1 MKVNIYVYQTI
12 RGPRRQ
18 QGYGIAVLEAETAN
32 GPVTKTVRMQVEGS
46 ENGANLKAL
55 NNALNHL
62 KTGCDL
68 NIYTESV
75 WLTTALTEWLPIWRG
90 KEYLSAK
97 NEKVAFSDIWQNV
110 GNILEKQNMTVFCKN
125 EHPYREWLKKN
136 AKTA

>member
-1 MKVNIYVYQTI
+1 
-12 RGPRRQ
+12 
-18 QGYGIAVLEAETAN
+18 
-32 GPVTKTVRMQVEGS
+32 MQVEGS

-62 KTGCDL
+62 KAGCDL

-90 KEYLSAK
+90 KEYLSAR

>member
-1 MKVNIYVYQTI
+1 
-12 RGPRRQ
+12 
-18 QGYGIAVLEAETAN
+18 
-32 GPVTKTVRMQVEGS
+32 MQVEGS

-62 KTGCDL
+62 KAVCDL

-75 WLTTALTEWLPIWRG
+75 WLTTALTEWLPIWRD